1 MSWFINWFNS
11 PYYHILYKNRNE
23 KEAQI
28 FIDNLLYHLQIPEK
42 SKLLDVACGKGRH
55 SIYFNKK
62 GIDVTGID
70 LSVNNI
76 NTAKENENETLNFQV
91 HDMRK
96 AFKKKT
102 FDIVTN
108 LFTSIGYFEKDED
121 EQKAINAMA
130 LNLKPAGILIIDFMN
145 IKKVTRNLI
154 KYEKKELNGITFNIK
169 REIAKNHLIKN
180 IKFSHNKTN
189 YQFQEKVKKLTLT
202 DLSNLTNNAGL
213 KIIDIFGNY
222 KLEDF
227 NSLTS
232 ERLIIIC
239 KK

>member
-76 NTAKENENETLNFQV
+76 NTAKENENDARV
-91 HDMRK
+91 
-96 AFKKKT
+96 
-102 FDIVTN
+102 N
-108 LFTSIGYFEKDED
+108 LFLF
-121 EQKAINAMA
+121 
-130 LNLKPAGILIIDFMN
+130 
-145 IKKVTRNLI
+145 V
-154 KYEKKELNGITFNIK
+154 
-169 REIAKNHLIKN
+169 
-180 IKFSHNKTN
+180 
-189 YQFQEKVKKLTLT
+189 
-202 DLSNLTNNAGL
+202 
-213 KIIDIFGNY
+213 
-222 KLEDF
+222 
-227 NSLTS
+227 
-232 ERLIIIC
+232 
-239 KK
+239 